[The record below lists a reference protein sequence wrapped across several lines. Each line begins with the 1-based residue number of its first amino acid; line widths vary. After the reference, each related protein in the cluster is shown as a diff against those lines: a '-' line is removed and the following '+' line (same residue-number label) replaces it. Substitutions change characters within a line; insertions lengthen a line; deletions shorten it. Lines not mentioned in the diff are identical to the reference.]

1 MRDPAEIRTKKGTSL
16 VVIVTRALFVAYF
29 VVSALAT
36 HYKIFPGSELDISWL
51 VYLIIL
57 YLIAERFFAVFMD
70 QGIDLS
76 FAFPLLFSIYM
87 LNFVSLLLRAQEHF
101 PIINRAEH
109 FTSFI
114 LIGYVVWIFF
124 LKYLP
129 QDVWSEHPYYTA
141 LLVLAVT
148 SLMGSINEIIELFL
162 DGIFKT
168 EFVGER
174 TDTSLDLLMNT
185 LGTGLF
191 LAVRL
196 ILGTT
201 EKKPKIQ

>member
-1 MRDPAEIRTKKGTSL
+1 MRDPVEIRTKKGTSL
-16 VVIVTRALFVAYF
+16 VVIVSRGLFVAYF
-29 VVSALAT
+29 AISALAT
-36 HYKIFPGSELDISWL
+36 HYKIFPGSELDIRWL
-51 VYLIIL
+51 LYLIFL
-57 YLIAERFFAVFMD
+57 YLIAEKLLAVFMD

-76 FAFPLLFSIYM
+76 FSFPLLFAIYM

-101 PIINRAEH
+101 PLINRAEH

-114 LIGYVVWIFF
+114 LLGYVVWIFF

-129 QDVWSEHPYYTA
+129 QDVWREHPYYTA
-141 LLVLAVT
+141 LLVLSVT
-148 SLMGSINEIIELFL
+148 SLMGSLNEIIELVL
-162 DGIFKT
+162 DSIFKT
-168 EFVGER
+168 KFVGTEI
-174 TDTSLDLLMNT
+174 DTSLDLLMNA

-201 EKKPKIQ
+201 ENKPKRQ